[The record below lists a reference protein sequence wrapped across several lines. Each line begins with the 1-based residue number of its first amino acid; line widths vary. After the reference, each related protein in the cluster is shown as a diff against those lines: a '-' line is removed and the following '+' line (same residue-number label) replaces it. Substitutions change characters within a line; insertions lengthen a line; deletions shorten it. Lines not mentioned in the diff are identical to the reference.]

1 MVLEVQ
7 TICMKGQAM
16 SFKDQISANAGYMRE
31 LRKAMPETFAGF
43 MELQKAATV
52 DNALS
57 KKQKEFVALG
67 IAVAIRC
74 EGCILSHVAALVKAG
89 ASREELVD
97 VLGMSVQMAGGPG
110 LSYAA
115 KALAI
120 FDELTAEG

>member
-1 MVLEVQ
+1 MVLEMQ
-7 TICMKGQAM
+7 AICMKGQAM

-89 ASREELVD
+89 AY
-97 VLGMSVQMAGGPG
+97 SVWLEYVPLTCHSPLP
-110 LSYAA
+110 LSLPLSA
-115 KALAI
+115 
-120 FDELTAEG
+120 FDERR